1 MNRVAFFMAC
11 AVISS
16 VAFAQQN
23 PDLKVGGN
31 MYNLGFGSASQTCF
45 DGSPDTK
52 NGCVSKWIAS
62 NIYLS
67 SSANSPVCVPSS
79 STICIGGAVP
89 GSVPYLSDMYWIR
102 DAVGTGQYEQSLLH
116 FTQDTGFTYATGLF
130 GMDQFDWFEQTN
142 GLTEGMSYYVPS
154 RAANG
159 VLLYNGSTF
168 VADLTQW
175 AYGGAVTTV
184 TYSGGVF
191 TVTGTGAENFSNI
204 TTGKTI
210 TLAGFTSATFLNGK
224 RATVTRNG
232 GSTTAPTITFSLSC
246 SANCTGTNETG
257 YLANAQTIP
266 SGNTLYISYMGPFD
280 QVNVRLAT
288 ARVGGSVSYQYSLGS
303 GVWGDLTTAPQWSDG
318 TGALRSGLSPAQ
330 IRFYPPIDWAQDVVH
345 GSRSK
350 FWVRISVSG
359 ATTSPAIFSLRG
371 DNLHSTLNSRAQ
383 CGTLTNCLLR
393 GWSESA
399 YQASTACG
407 GAPCVVAGGYQY
419 NPSPPASASAR
430 FVYQARSGGY
440 GGYNNNVWLN
450 PSTVDSSTGNVLAG
464 EVIPYLWTAAETA
477 SGVNLGNINGA
488 VLDNAASIIGHMY
501 PSWKPNLTDL
511 ACAPTCSD
519 LNGNSS
525 FDNYWATAFAQS
537 TASFHSTYGSNF
549 LVTGNVAPNWPS
561 TLTTVGPS
569 LDLSWLENPLT
580 VTAGGNF
587 QGSTTTAQN
596 TFDLGLHG
604 IAVSVAEVDSSKAG
618 YCDAMYSPCIPFVW
632 NRGARGSMI
641 ALGNH
646 YLFGN
651 PHTVLTYSVTGMSI
665 YNFADQYYYFVD
677 ATTLTAPISRGVFP
691 APYALHVASTAPLV
705 AMPSASCLQPGCSG
719 TDNPFAGNIFVRICP
734 TTSTCQEGDV
744 FQVSQGGS
752 KGLPSINILAN
763 SGTNVAIANSYV
775 GTEKVQV
782 AQYGHQAYTLPQ
794 NMPPWQNVMLY
805 GTAAPAFRVDIGV
818 PDTTNGWQPPAWNC
832 GYSTC
837 NRGDR
842 DMYYGAGC
850 TTLYCSAQQWS
861 ALPCVNGKYNS
872 PLAGGRLRDCSPL
885 ARRDYTNAIVL
896 MRTARTGG
904 TLPTAPEEWTTYGK
918 PIDLSSFEARC
929 APFCV
934 YYGLRSDGTTDPG
947 ASSLTLRGSEAAILM
962 KAPVTH

>member
-1 MNRVAFFMAC
+1 
-11 AVISS
+11 
-16 VAFAQQN
+16 
-23 PDLKVGGN
+23 

-45 DGSPDTK
+45 DGSHDTK

-67 SSANSPVCVPSS
+67 NSANSPVCVATS
-79 STICIGGAVP
+79 STVCIGGEAPV
-89 GSVPYLSDMYWIR
+89 SVPSLQDMYWIR
-102 DAVGTGQYEQSLLH
+102 DAVGVTQYEKAILH
-116 FTQDTGFTYATGLF
+116 FTRDTGFMNATGLL
-130 GMDQFDWFEQTN
+130 GMDQFDWFEQTY
-142 GLTEGMSYYVPS
+142 GLTQGLSYYVP
-154 RAANG
+154 REAANG
-159 VLLYNGSTF
+159 VLLYHGSTL
-168 VADLTQW
+168 VSDLTQW
-175 AYGGAVTTV
+175 AYGGAVRTV
-184 TYSGGVF
+184 TYGGGVF
-191 TVTGTGAENFSNI
+191 TVTGIGAENFNNI
-204 TTGKTI
+204 TAGKTI
-210 TLAGFTSATFLNGK
+210 TLTGFTSATFLNGK
-224 RATVTRNG
+224 RATVTANG
-232 GSTTAPTITFSLSC
+232 GTTSAPTITFSLTC
-246 SANCTGTNETG
+246 SSNCTGTNETG

-266 SGNTLYISYMGPFD
+266 SGDTLYIGFMEPFD
-280 QVNVRLAT
+280 QINVRLAT
-288 ARVGGSVSYQYSLGS
+288 PRAAGSVTYQYSKGS
-303 GVWGDLTTAPQWSDG
+303 GAWGDLTTASNWDDRTAG
-318 TGALRSGLSPAQ
+318 LTSGLASTP
-330 IRFYPPIDWAQDVVH
+330 ISFYPPTDWAQDVVN

-350 FWVRISVSG
+350 FWVRIAVSG
-359 ATTSPAIFSLRG
+359 ATTAPVIFNLRG
-371 DNLHSTLNSRAQ
+371 DNLHSMLNSTGQ
-383 CGTLTNCLLR
+383 CGGVTNCLLR
-393 GWSESA
+393 GWSASA
-399 YQASTACG
+399 YASSTACAG
-407 GAPCVVAGGYQY
+407 SPCVVAGGYEY
-419 NPSPPASASAR
+419 NPNPPTTSSAR
-430 FVYQARSGGY
+430 FVYQGRTGGY
-440 GGYNNNVWLN
+440 GGYNNEVWLN
-450 PSTVDSSTGNVLAG
+450 PSTVDTGTGEPLAG
-464 EVIPYLWTAAETA
+464 EVIPYLWASALNAFGVNISTINGSILDNGASHSYMYPAWNPNNTDLLCAPSCHEA
-477 SGVNLGNINGA
+477 SGN
-488 VLDNAASIIGHMY
+488 
-501 PSWKPNLTDL
+501 
-511 ACAPTCSD
+511 SD
-519 LNGNSS
+519 
-525 FDNYWATAFAQS
+525 FDNYWATAFAVS
-537 TASFHSTYGSNF
+537 TAIFHANYGSAF
-549 LVTGNVAPNWPS
+549 LATANVTANWPT
-561 TLTTVGPS
+561 TLGTIGPS
-569 LDLSWLENPLT
+569 LGLTWLENPLL

-587 QGSTTTAQN
+587 NGSTVTAQN

-604 IAVSVAEVDSSKAG
+604 IPVSVAEVDSNKAG
-618 YCDAMYSPCIPFVW
+618 FCDTMYSPCIPFVW

-705 AMPSASCLQPGCSG
+705 AMPSASCLLPGCGG
-719 TDNPFAGNIFVRICP
+719 TDNPFAGSIFVRICP

-744 FQVSQGGS
+744 FQVTNQGI
-752 KGLPSINILAN
+752 KGLPSISVLAN

-818 PDTTNGWQPPAWNC
+818 PDTTNGWQPPGWNC

-850 TTLYCSAQQWS
+850 TTLHCSAQQWS
-861 ALPCVNGKYNS
+861 ALPCFNGQYNS
-872 PLAGGRLRDCSPL
+872 PLAGGRSRDCSPL

-904 TLPTAPEEWTTYGK
+904 TLPTAPEEWTTYSK
-918 PIDLSSFEARC
+918 LIDLSSFEARC

-947 ASSLTLRGSEAAILM
+947 ASSLTLRGAEAAILM